1 MGHEENIPAE
11 QHVTE
16 ENPRVPGPDGN
27 QERSVGDQAAPGQG
41 AEASGRDR
49 RCEITSTGTGRV
61 QDFPKSARLLR
72 RSEFLHLSN
81 QGSPARSRHFTLLF
95 HRKDGVPSR
104 IGITVSR
111 KVGNAVARNRVKRLL
126 REYFRLNQERFPAGD
141 YVIIARPGAD
151 RLRYA
156 DLAEELTRVLA
167 RLPTCS

>member
-1 MGHEENIPAE
+1 M
-11 QHVTE
+11 
-16 ENPRVPGPDGN
+16 
-27 QERSVGDQAAPGQG
+27 
-41 AEASGRDR
+41 
-49 RCEITSTGTGRV
+49 

-72 RSEFLHLSN
+72 RSEFLLLSD

-95 HRKDGVPSR
+95 QRKEGVPSR

-126 REYFRLNQERFPAGD
+126 REFFRLNQERFPTGD

-156 DLAEELTRVLA
+156 DLVEELTRVLA